1 VDSTDQRNGFR
12 LPWSAPAGV
21 HQERAAA
28 PGGDADPAAAPAQ
41 NRFQP
46 ILLRAM
52 RAAAEDSRNAMLVA
66 CQEEATAVVTGLHAR
81 SANDSEALRRVAGI
95 EIAETSESAKAEIAR
110 ISAEA
115 DQAVA
120 ARRARLSQSLEEG
133 ATRVELEIDAVR
145 SRVAAFEADMV
156 AFFGRLESVADPAQF
171 ASLTAQMPEPPQL
184 RGADDLGVVP
194 TVEAAPARPTP
205 DPAARDAATAVSA
218 KPAPPAA
225 PQPAKAPV
233 LVPSPD
239 KSLPSRT
246 QVTEMAPP
254 SAAAPSAESSVP
266 PVVAPAS
273 ASEASTETPAAR
285 VPGAPVTATTV
296 VVVGL
301 VNIASIASF
310 KRHVS
315 GLHGVRSVAVSSSPG
330 GEFVFKVTH
339 DPDLPLG
346 DEVTLLPD
354 FGARI
359 VESEPGLLKVAARDP
374 GASA

>member
-1 VDSTDQRNGFR
+1 M
-12 LPWSAPAGV
+12 PA
-21 HQERAAA
+21 
-28 PGGDADPAAAPAQ
+28 GDADSRGAGSIGAPVQGGFGAGAAPTQ

-52 RAAAEDSRNAMLVA
+52 RAAAEDSRNAMVSA
-66 CQEEATAVVTGLHAR
+66 CQEEATAAVTGLHAR
-81 SANDSEALRRVAGI
+81 SATDSEALRRVAGI
-95 EIAETSESAKAEIAR
+95 EIADISESAKAEIAR

-115 DQAVA
+115 DQAVTD
-120 ARRARLSQSLEEG
+120 RRARLSQSLEEG

-156 AFFGRLESVADPAQF
+156 VFFGRLESVVDPAQF
-171 ASLTAQMPEPPQL
+171 AALTAQMPEPPQL
-184 RGADDLGVVP
+184 RA
-194 TVEAAPARPTP
+194 VEDFPGTAPAEAPP
-205 DPAARDAATAVSA
+205 IHHAPVPPARDAAAHVSEKA
-218 KPAPPAA
+218 APPT
-225 PQPAKAPV
+225 PSQPAKAAGGPV
-233 LVPSPD
+233 LNTRPSG
-239 KSLPSRT
+239 SRVHT
-246 QVTEMAPP
+246 AETAATPEPP
-254 SAAAPSAESSVP
+254 AEGP
-266 PVVAPAS
+266 AEPVVVTSPAAEAPTEAPATR
-273 ASEASTETPAAR
+273 A
-285 VPGAPVTATTV
+285 PGAAVTSTTV
-296 VVVGL
+296 IVVGL

-339 DPDLPLG
+339 DPDLALG

-359 VESEPGLLKVAARDP
+359 VESEPGMLKVAARDP